1 MTRNAE
7 VVAIKSS
14 SDHFYEITRIKCESG
29 FGATIANSVIGASIF
44 LVPVPIFNR
53 INEKMRH
60 SQCYY
65 RENNLARNTWVEA
78 LVVRDNKQ

>member
-1 MTRNAE
+1 M
-7 VVAIKSS
+7 KSQES
-14 SDHFYEITRIKCESG
+14 SVKEDLVLQLQIVL
-29 FGATIANSVIGASIF
+29 SVHQF
-44 LVPVPIFNR
+44 FWFPIFNQ